1 MTPGSAVGLGLELRP
16 FGGSGLQL
24 GNMPHDDPWSFA
36 KRIWVSSE
44 AAHRGLVVFEL
55 LRGDAKM
62 STQRTLAT

>member
-24 GNMPHDDPWSFA
+24 GNMPRDDPWSFA